1 MEMGQEREENRTKR
15 GVEMEQGE
23 NENGVRNGVR
33 LGWKWKAEEWKW
45 GEKEV
50 EIEQGWG

>member
-1 MEMGQEREENRTKR
+1 
-15 GVEMEQGE
+15 MEQGE

-33 LGWKWKAEEWKW
+33 LGWKWKTGEWKR

-50 EIEQGWG
+50 EIGQGCG